1 MYPLIEELWIRIIA
15 LPDHI
20 DLKSVS
26 GVKMANRE
34 ISLSSPI
41 EQDWISFVS
50 YECIIC
56 IQVCVCECACVC
68 VCVCVCERESI
79 ANLACKLRYILHV

>member
-1 MYPLIEELWIRIIA
+1 MYPLLEKLCIQIIE

-41 EQDWISFVS
+41 EQD
-50 YECIIC
+50 
-56 IQVCVCECACVC
+56 
-68 VCVCVCERESI
+68 
-79 ANLACKLRYILHV
+79 